1 MLGIQIY
8 LDKRGREPYTEW
20 LKKLK
25 DRQAVA
31 RIVLRVSRMAGGNFG
46 DVKPVGQGVWEAR
59 IDHGPGYRVYFSQ
72 SGNRVV
78 LLLLGGNKKTQQTDI
93 TKAQAFWVDW
103 QKRNTK

>member
-1 MLGIQIY
+1 MLDIQIY
-8 LDKRGREPYTEW
+8 LDERGREPYTEW

-31 RIVLRVSRMAGGNFG
+31 RIVLRVSRMASGNFG

-59 IDHGPGYRVYFSQ
+59 IDHGPGYRVYFAQ

-78 LLLLGGNKKTQQTDI
+78 LLLLGGSKKTQQPDI
-93 TKAQAFWVDW
+93 TKAQSFWVDW
-103 QKRNTK
+103 EKRSTK